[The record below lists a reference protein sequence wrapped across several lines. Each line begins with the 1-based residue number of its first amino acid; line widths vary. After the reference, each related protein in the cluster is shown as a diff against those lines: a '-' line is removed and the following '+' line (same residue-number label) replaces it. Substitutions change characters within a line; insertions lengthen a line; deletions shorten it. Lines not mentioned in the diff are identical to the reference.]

1 MVFGL
6 KCLPKETAIS
16 GGEESRVIFKDKLPV
31 VIYFEDCLIN
41 PPTFPGTLPT
51 EKYLD
56 QVTMEYISGL
66 RTLEEVSEIVG
77 EVWGTMCANIV
88 IAGCIASVA
97 QETCSKNEAKTIDKL
112 FDKLIA
118 KQNKMKQL
126 SPNQLYLNIVSQGAA
141 KSLRY
146 LIDAGQANTV
156 LQAELQVGK
165 HIQDIRYNA
174 LKQYAPSAL
183 REYLYDGIESLTGYR
198 PAN

>member
-1 MVFGL
+1 MIL
-6 KCLPKETAIS
+6 
-16 GGEESRVIFKDKLPV
+16 KDKSPV
-31 VIYFEDCLIN
+31 VIYFEECLIN

-56 QVTMEYISGL
+56 EITMEFIAGY

-77 EVWGTMCANIV
+77 EVWGTMCAHVV

-97 QETCSKNEAKTIDKL
+97 QETCSKAEAKSIDKS
-112 FDKLIA
+112 FNKLIER
-118 KQNKMKQL
+118 QNKLKQH
-126 SPNQLYLNIVSQGAA
+126 SPNKLYLNLVSDGAA

-146 LIDAGQANTV
+146 LIDAGQPNTV
-156 LQAELQVGK
+156 LQSELSVGK

-183 REYLYDGIESLTGYR
+183 REYLYDGIESLTGFR
-198 PAN
+198 PAV